1 MTNEIM
7 FANSVTIT
15 GIGNEA
21 VFTFKWMAPALDE
34 NGRTVGQ
41 KIVREQTVTMT
52 RELAHGMINILE
64 QVTAVEASEDGDGKN

>member
-15 GIGNEA
+15 GIGNET
-21 VFTFKWMAPALDE
+21 VFTFKWMVPALDE

-52 RELAHGMINILE
+52 RELAHEMISILQ